1 VKSGPFITIALILAA
16 SNVLGEETLRDE
28 REPFSISGRVT
39 AAISG
44 SDIVVAGKSV
54 HLEGTRAP
62 KRGRIC
68 LRNSES
74 VDIGT
79 EIADGFARKV
89 VGHETTLSVRTDDS
103 GRLVGRGTVNG
114 EDIGEIAISNG
125 FAVTKIGDYSYAAQE
140 REARNNR
147 PGLWSCSSFPK
158 AESAPELTVVTPAPR
173 PLPPPM
179 EVKPTP
185 SPKSRNTVEYLPPDA
200 QLPPPPSEQED
211 DFNLVLD
218 DVGGFLEGIF
228 TGIDRGIREIF
239 GAPAPPTGPR

>member
-1 VKSGPFITIALILAA
+1 VKSGRFLTIAIMLAA
-16 SNVLGEETLRDE
+16 SPVLSEEVLRDE

-39 AAISG
+39 AAVSG

-62 KRGRIC
+62 KRGRTC

-79 EIADGFARKV
+79 EVADGFARKV
-89 VGHETTLSVRTDDS
+89 VGNEATLSVHADES

-114 EDIGEIAISNG
+114 QDIGEIAISNG

-179 EVKPTP
+179 EVKPPP
-185 SPKSRNTVEYLPPDA
+185 SPKSGNTVEYLSPDA
-200 QLPPPPSEQED
+200 RLPPPPSEKAD
-211 DFNLVLD
+211 DFDLVLD
-218 DVGGFLEGIF
+218 DVGGFFEDIF